1 MNDLD
6 LEPLPDDVAQAL
18 GSLAA
23 PPPVPPGVAEAVLLK
38 VKASAGLAAVA
49 GAASSASAASGA
61 SAAVKGGASVLLKV
75 LPVVTLT
82 AGLGLGIAVDRLVL
96 RPSSV
101 ERVVVVERA
110 DEAAELPSPVV
121 SPPPAPAPQKK
132 PPRADTLGKER
143 VLLDVARSA
152 VNARDWAKALAA
164 VASHETNFPSGQLV
178 EEREAL
184 AIQALSGAGQR
195 AEARRHM
202 SAFTTRFPDSPL
214 RTSLETMVH

>member
-1 MNDLD
+1 MNDLR

-18 GSLAA
+18 GQLAA
-23 PPPVPPGVAEAVLLK
+23 PPSLPPGVAEAVLLK

-49 GAASSASAASGA
+49 GAASSGAGA
-61 SAAVKGGASVLLKV
+61 SAVAKGGASVLLKV

-96 RPSSV
+96 RPSTV
-101 ERVVVVERA
+101 ERVIVVERVN
-110 DEAAELPSPVV
+110 EAAELPSHVV
-121 SPPPAPAPQKK
+121 TPPPALVPQKK
-132 PPRADTLGKER
+132 QPKPDTLGKER

-152 VNARDWAKALAA
+152 VNAREWAKALSA
-164 VASHETNFPSGQLV
+164 VASHEANFPSGQLV

-184 AIQALSGAGQR
+184 AIQALLGAGQR
-195 AEARRHM
+195 TEARRRV

-214 RTSLETMVH
+214 RTSLETMVQ